1 MSVLVVGSVALDT
14 VETPFDKRDD
24 ILGGSAS
31 FFSVVSSLITDVRLV
46 AVVGQDFPEE
56 HVALMADKGVDLAG
70 LTREEGRT
78 FRWSGRYLD
87 NMVDR
92 VTLDTQLNVFEK
104 FDPELPASYRDTE
117 FVFLANI
124 HPALQLKVLGQVAA
138 PKLVCLD
145 TMNFWIEGEREALGE
160 VLGKVQALLIND
172 EELRLLSGEHNMVRG
187 AAAVRAMGP
196 EVLVVKRG
204 DAGALLFDDHGMFCV
219 PAVPLDNVVDPTGA
233 GDTFAGGFVSYLTH
247 HGEVT
252 PVTLRQ
258 AMVYGSVTASYCV
271 EDFSLDRLRSLT
283 RDEVLERCERFKGLT
298 QFEDVVLKS

>member
-14 VETPFDKRDD
+14 VETPFARRDD
-24 ILGGSAS
+24 VLGGSAS
-31 FFSVVSSLITDVRLV
+31 FFSLVTSLIAPVRLV

-56 HVALMADKGVDLAG
+56 HVTLLADKGVDLDG

-78 FRWSGRYLD
+78 FRWSGRYLP

-92 VTLDTQLNVFEK
+92 ETLDTQLNVFES
-104 FDPELPASYRDTE
+104 FDPEIPASYRDSE

-124 HPALQLKVLGQVAA
+124 HPALQLKVLDQVNA
-138 PKLVCLD
+138 PQLVCLD
-145 TMNFWIEGEREALGE
+145 TMNFWIEGEREALGK
-160 VLGKVQALLIND
+160 VLSRVQALLIND
-172 EELRLLSGEHNMVRG
+172 EELRLLSGEHNMVKG

-196 EVLVVKRG
+196 EILVVKRG
-204 DAGALLFDDHGMFCV
+204 DAGALLFDNDGMFCV

-233 GDTFAGGFVSYLTH
+233 GDTFAGGFVAYLAH

-258 AMVYGSVTASYCV
+258 AMVFGSVLASFSV
-271 EDFSLDRLRSLT
+271 EDFSVDRLRTLSRDEALQRCESFAGLT
-283 RDEVLERCERFKGLT
+283 R
-298 QFEDVVLKS
+298 FEDIKLK